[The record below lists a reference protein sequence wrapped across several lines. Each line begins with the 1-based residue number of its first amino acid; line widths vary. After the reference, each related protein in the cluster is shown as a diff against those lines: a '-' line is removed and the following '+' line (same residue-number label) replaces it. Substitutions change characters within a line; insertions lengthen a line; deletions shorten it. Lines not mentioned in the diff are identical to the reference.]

1 MRLKR
6 SSVPADFPSA
16 SASSAKDNPEE
27 KGKHFLTM
35 VVQDL
40 YKRLVQKLDLAD
52 MTSTTKRNLKVAG
65 IVLLGLLVVL
75 VALPFLINVN
85 RFRPKI
91 ESEVTNA
98 LGRPMTLGNLSLSI
112 LTGTVGVDNIS
123 IADNPAFSRSP
134 FITAKS
140 VKVGVEL
147 MPLIFSKQLNVTGI
161 VLDEPQITLLKSA
174 SGTWNL
180 SSLGRGSANIDEL
193 ELMLPVLGV
202 MLPSRIEVKRR
213 DTFGRLGHQWSAR

>member
-75 VALPFLINVN
+75 VALPFLINVRRPHPDVEHEAG
-85 RFRPKI
+85 RFRHGL
-91 ESEVTNA
+91 ETVE
-98 LGRPMTLGNLSLSI
+98 NLPRVP
-112 LTGTVGVDNIS
+112 TQR
-123 IADNPAFSRSP
+123 FR
-134 FITAKS
+134 
-140 VKVGVEL
+140 
-147 MPLIFSKQLNVTGI
+147 
-161 VLDEPQITLLKSA
+161 
-174 SGTWNL
+174 
-180 SSLGRGSANIDEL
+180 
-193 ELMLPVLGV
+193 ML
-202 MLPSRIEVKRR
+202 
-213 DTFGRLGHQWSAR
+213 A